1 MSISSLYRSGRK
13 ALAGNRSIQE
23 ASVPNRIQWEPD
35 LDLALSMARV
45 QEKQV
50 MLEFFN
56 PG

>member
-1 MSISSLYRSGRK
+1 MT
-13 ALAGNRSIQE
+13 E
-23 ASVPNRIQWEPD
+23 AIRWESD

-50 MLEFFN
+50 LVSFFN